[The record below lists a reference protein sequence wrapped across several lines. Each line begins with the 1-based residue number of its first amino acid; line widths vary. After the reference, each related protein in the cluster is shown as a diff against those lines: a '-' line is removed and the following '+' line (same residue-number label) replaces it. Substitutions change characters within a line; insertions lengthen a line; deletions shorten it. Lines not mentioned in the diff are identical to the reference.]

1 VVLTPILALLFVSS
15 EYLLSSAEEKF
26 WELGFYWYI
35 LTVILLHAV
44 WWWFVCSSLRGAT
57 RNISDNFFKLDV
69 FSKVSLCG

>member
-15 EYLLSSAEEKF
+15 EYSMSSAEEKF

-35 LTVILLHAV
+35 FIGILLHAV

-57 RNISDNFFKLDV
+57 CNISENFFKLDV
-69 FSKVSLCG
+69 FNEVSLCR